1 VSEQVEIKLFL
12 ERRNNKF
19 FIFVVC
25 PKCGVHIGVPAKQ
38 LLRWLTKALIARGA
52 PLPAEST
59 KKPTNLY
66 VRKMRGKVN
75 DTKRI

>member
-1 VSEQVEIKLFL
+1 MTEKVDIKLFL

-25 PKCGVHIGVPAKQ
+25 PNCNANVGVQAKQ

-52 PLPAEST
+52 PLPAEPA
-59 KKPTNLY
+59 KKATNFY
-66 VRKMRGKVN
+66 VRKMRGKVKN
-75 DTKRI
+75 G